1 MDAFEA
7 HRPHLHA
14 VATRI
19 LGSPAEAEDAL
30 QEAWIRIDRA
40 DTSEVDNI
48 GGWLTT
54 VVSRVCLSMLDA
66 RKRRRE
72 DALEAGRL
80 PDPLIT
86 RPDDTAPD
94 PEGEALAADA
104 VGAALL
110 VVLETLQPAER
121 LAFVLHDMFAVPFD
135 DIALIVDRSPTA
147 ARQRASRARRR
158 VRGADRDAPTGDR
171 QIVDAFLAAA
181 RGGDFERLL
190 ALLDP
195 HVVLRADDGS
205 GALQIVQ
212 GAEAVAS
219 GARLNA
225 TRRTAHPAIVDGAP
239 GVVATEAGVPV
250 AVLAFTVVDG
260 RITAI
265 DALAGPARVAGLGL
279 EAFVAGE
286 TISSS
291 GD

>member
-19 LGSPAEAEDAL
+19 LGSRAEADDAL
-30 QEAWIRIDRA
+30 QEAWIRIDHA
-40 DTSEVDNI
+40 DTSDVDNI

-72 DALEAGRL
+72 EALEAGRL
-80 PDPLIT
+80 PDPIVT
-86 RPDDTAPD
+86 RADDSAPD

-121 LAFVLHDMFAVPFD
+121 LAFVLHDIFGVPFE
-135 DIALIVDRSPTA
+135 DIAQIVERSPAA
-147 ARQRASRARRR
+147 ARQLASRARRR
-158 VRGADRDAPTGDR
+158 VQGADRDAPTADR
-171 QIVDAFLAAA
+171 EVVDAFLAAG
-181 RGGDFERLL
+181 RDGDFERLL
-190 ALLDP
+190 ELLDP
-195 HVVLRADDGS
+195 DVVLRADDGS
-205 GALQIVQ
+205 GALTLVR
-212 GAEAVAS
+212 GAQAVAR
-219 GARLNA
+219 GARLA
-225 TRRTAHPAIVDGAP
+225 ARRRVAHAAIVDGAA
-239 GVVATEAGVPV
+239 GAVATEAGVPV

-265 DALAGPARVAGLGL
+265 DALDGPERLAGLGL
-279 EAFVAGE
+279 EAFAAA
-286 TISSS
+286 
-291 GD
+291 